1 MYDIWSTNIYFLH
14 MFTRLGGGQDSPH
27 PPLPHRHRVPTPM
40 WVFLE
45 LSWLCLKQWRI
56 QKFQNQGRGSGTVEF
71 LVSWDCFDALSHIPN
86 VFVVRVVNK
95 IHIVNICMLYSQNF
109 GKAILRLLERCYNA
123 FLISKKAYT

>member
-1 MYDIWSTNIYFLH
+1 
-14 MFTRLGGGQDSPH
+14 MFTRLGGGGAG
-27 PPLPHRHRVPTPM
+27 LTTPTPTRKTPSSDAH
-40 WVFLE
+40 VSLFGIIVL
-45 LSWLCLKQWRI
+45 LSLKQWRI
-56 QKFQNQGRGSGTVEF
+56 QEFQNQGRGSGTVEF

-109 GKAILRLLERCYNA
+109 GKALLRLLERCYNA